1 LAYIFIILSAICS
14 SVDRDEVAGE
24 GDNLTGI
31 SDASDLCESE
41 IWGMNDRVD
50 EDAIGAQDAIVR
62 QGGNNR
68 MD

>member
-1 LAYIFIILSAICS
+1 MILPAIRS
-14 SVDRDEVAGE
+14 SVDCDEVAGE

-31 SDASDLCESE
+31 SDAFDLCESE
-41 IWGMNDRVD
+41 IWGMNDPVD
-50 EDAIGAQDAIVR
+50 EDAIRAQDAIVR